1 MPAAAADGATA
12 VEFDFASKGQR
23 PIALDDAPAACDAGR
38 FCWLDFDLDT
48 ERAAAEQMLRRLNLS
63 PPAITAAFDDDV
75 DGRYD
80 LYDEC
85 LHLGASAAVPASAD
99 GAFTTQPVSII
110 LGERFLISL
119 RRGQAEFLDEVRRH
133 CHQDFVRFARTP
145 GFLLYELFDHLSES
159 HKRRVHELERRVD
172 AAQACVFA
180 AQDDAIFGQV
190 AGLTRELLSLRA
202 IVLAARDV
210 LYELSTRR
218 SPFVAESAQP
228 SLERLVGT
236 LERLAADLTTQR
248 EILAETLNLYLGV
261 VSHRTNRVVSRL
273 TVLSMIFLPL
283 TFLCGVYGMNFGEQR
298 MPELGWQYGYAA
310 FWAMAIL
317 IGGGLLTYMK
327 LRRWW

>member
-1 MPAAAADGATA
+1 MSAEPAVAL
-12 VEFDFASKGQR
+12 EFDFDSKAER
-23 PIALDDAPAACDAGR
+23 SIALADVPAACAAGR
-38 FCWLDFDLDT
+38 FCWLDFDLNVD
-48 ERAAAEQMLRRLNLS
+48 RDGVEQMLRRLEVSALALAS
-63 PPAITAAFDDDV
+63 AFEEDV

-85 LHLGASAAVPASAD
+85 LHLGASAAVPSASGTIA
-99 GAFTTQPVSII
+99 TQPVSMI
-110 LGERFLISL
+110 LGERFLVTL
-119 RRGQAEFLDEVRRH
+119 RRGPADFLTEARRH

-145 GFLLYELFDHLSES
+145 SFLLFELFDHLSEA

-172 AAQACVFA
+172 AAQASVFA

-210 LYELSTRR
+210 LHELSTRR
-218 SPFVAESAQP
+218 SQFVAESAQP

-283 TFLCGVYGMNFGEQR
+283 TFLCGVYGMNFGEQH
-298 MPELGWQYGYAA
+298 MPELGWKYGYAA
-310 FWAMAIL
+310 FWALAVL
-317 IGGGLLTYMK
+317 IGGGLLVVMK